1 MASTAPPPPPPRAD
15 SGYAAMGAETPA
27 GTAPQPVPARWFDG
41 RSSQGRAVLAAIAPG
56 PRGPELTLHPVGAEG
71 GAPEHFA
78 HDAVD
83 WPEAWNPRSPPPRLA
98 VDLGE
103 RGSLEIA
110 GDGIARWH
118 AALQA
123 AGHRAGIAQ
132 RMQTRWSMLAA
143 VLIASVL
150 VLALFYR
157 YGTPWLA
164 TQLTRAV
171 PLGWETSL
179 ARETLERMDG
189 DLLRPSRLAPERQQ
203 QLRARFDT
211 LVQGMPSAPQRYAGY
226 APALRLEFRRGMGA
240 NAFALPGGTVV
251 ITDGLAETASRRGLG
266 DEALAGVLAHEIGHV
281 VYRHTTRT
289 VVEQGVLNIG
299 LGLALGDVSSLL
311 STGGALVTGLAYSRA
326 HEREADCYALAL
338 MGHARLPTAPM
349 ADLLLAIAQEQR
361 EAPRR
366 GKAPAGDR
374 TKDGREEKDDADGA
388 ANQGGEGSTA
398 AKPSAAPG
406 SAPAAREAREEPPRK
421 GSGDSAWMGLLATHP
436 GTEQRAAELRAGHAP
451 HCARP

>member
-1 MASTAPPPPPPRAD
+1 MTAAVPPDSRSASAQAAGPAPQAST
-15 SGYAAMGAETPA
+15 G
-27 GTAPQPVPARWFDG
+27 APQPVPARWFDG
-41 RSSQGRAVLAAIAPG
+41 RSSQGRAVLAAIVPG

-71 GAPEHFA
+71 GAPEHFT

-83 WPEAWNPRSPPPRLA
+83 WPEAWNPRRPPPRLA

-132 RMQTRWSMLAA
+132 RMQARWSVLAVA
-143 VLIASVL
+143 LLASAL

-171 PLGWETSL
+171 PLGWETAL

-189 DLLRPSRLAPERQQ
+189 DLLKPSRLAPERQQ
-203 QLRARFDT
+203 ALRARFDA
-211 LVQGMPSAPQRYAGY
+211 LARDVPAAPQRYAGY
-226 APALRLEFRRGMGA
+226 APALRLEFRRGLGA

-251 ITDGLAETASRRGLG
+251 VTDGLAETASRRGLG
-266 DEALAGVLAHEIGHV
+266 DDAVAGVLAHEIGHV
-281 VYRHTTRT
+281 VHRHTTRT

-338 MGHARLPTAPM
+338 MDRARLPTAPM

-361 EAPRR
+361 EESKEKKSGAADADTKKEAR
-366 GKAPAGDR
+366 KDDPAGA
-374 TKDGREEKDDADGA
+374 TGQGADVA
-388 ANQGGEGSTA
+388 
-398 AKPSAAPG
+398 AAPSGDAG
-406 SAPAAREAREEPPRK
+406 SSPATRQEPARKE
-421 GSGDSAWMGLLATHP
+421 SGDSAWMGLLATHP

>member
-1 MASTAPPPPPPRAD
+1 MTAAVPPPDSRSASAQAASPASPAST
-15 SGYAAMGAETPA
+15 G
-27 GTAPQPVPARWFDG
+27 APQPVPARWFDG
-41 RSSQGRAVLAAIAPG
+41 HSSQGRAVLAAIAPG

-71 GAPEHFA
+71 GAPQHFA

-83 WPEAWNPRSPPPRLA
+83 WPEAWNPRRPPPRLA

-132 RMQTRWSMLAA
+132 RMQAHWSLLAV
-143 VLIASVL
+143 VLLASVL

-171 PLGWETSL
+171 PVGWETAL

-189 DLLRPSRLAPERQQ
+189 DLLKPSRLAPERQQ
-203 QLRARFDT
+203 ALRARFDA
-211 LVQGMPSAPQRYAGY
+211 LAHDVPAAPQRYAGY
-226 APALRLEFRRGMGA
+226 APALRLEFRRGLGA

-251 ITDGLAETASRRGLG
+251 MTDGLAETASRRGLG
-266 DEALAGVLAHEIGHV
+266 DDALAGVLAHEIGHV
-281 VYRHTTRT
+281 VHRHTTRT

-338 MGHARLPTAPM
+338 MDRARLPTAPM
-349 ADLLLAIAQEQR
+349 ADLLLTIAQEQR
-361 EAPRR
+361 DESQGEKKTGGSGTNEKQQDDGRNKGEAGETGQDGRVAAAPPH
-366 GKAPAGDR
+366 PAGSGPATRRETARKDR
-374 TKDGREEKDDADGA
+374 
-388 ANQGGEGSTA
+388 
-398 AKPSAAPG
+398 
-406 SAPAAREAREEPPRK
+406 
-421 GSGDSAWMGLLATHP
+421 GDSAWMGLLATHP

>member
-1 MASTAPPPPPPRAD
+1 M
-15 SGYAAMGAETPA
+15 PA
-27 GTAPQPVPARWFDG
+27 
-41 RSSQGRAVLAAIAPG
+41 
-56 PRGPELTLHPVGAEG
+56 
-71 GAPEHFA
+71 
-78 HDAVD
+78 
-83 WPEAWNPRSPPPRLA
+83 
-98 VDLGE
+98 
-103 RGSLEIA
+103 
-110 GDGIARWH
+110 
-118 AALQA
+118 
-123 AGHRAGIAQ
+123 
-132 RMQTRWSMLAA
+132 
-143 VLIASVL
+143 
-150 VLALFYR
+150 
-157 YGTPWLA
+157 
-164 TQLTRAV
+164 
-171 PLGWETSL
+171 
-179 ARETLERMDG
+179 
-189 DLLRPSRLAPERQQ
+189 
-203 QLRARFDT
+203 
-211 LVQGMPSAPQRYAGY
+211 APQRYAGY
-226 APALRLEFRRGMGA
+226 APTLRLEFRRGMGA

-266 DEALAGVLAHEIGHV
+266 DDALAGVLAHEIGHV

-326 HEREADCYALAL
+326 HEREADCYALEL
-338 MGHARLPTAPM
+338 MGHAHLPTAPM

-406 SAPAAREAREEPPRK
+406 SAPAARETPEARK
-421 GSGDSAWMGLLATHP
+421 GSGDSVWMGLLATHP

-451 HCARP
+451 HCAQP

>member
-1 MASTAPPPPPPRAD
+1 MTSTAASPPLPDSPPR
-15 SGYAAMGAETPA
+15 TP
-27 GTAPQPVPARWFDG
+27 PQPVPARWFDG

-56 PRGPELTLHPVGAEG
+56 PRGPELTLHPVGTEG

-78 HDAVD
+78 HGAVD
-83 WPEAWNPRSPPPRLA
+83 WPEAWNPRRPPPRLA
-98 VDLGE
+98 VDLGG

-132 RMQTRWSMLAA
+132 RMQTRWGMLAT
-143 VLIASVL
+143 VLLASVL

-266 DEALAGVLAHEIGHV
+266 DDALAGVLAHEIGHV

-338 MGHARLPTAPM
+338 MGRARLPTAPM

-366 GKAPAGDR
+366 GKGPAGDHA
-374 TKDGREEKDDADGA
+374 KDGREEKDDADGA
-388 ANQGGEGSTA
+388 ANQGGEGGTA
-398 AKPSAAPG
+398 AKPPEAPG
-406 SAPAAREAREEPPRK
+406 SGPAARETPEAPPRE

>member
-1 MASTAPPPPPPRAD
+1 MTTAMPPPDPRSASAQAAGPASTA
-15 SGYAAMGAETPA
+15 STG
-27 GTAPQPVPARWFDG
+27 APQPVPARWFDG

-71 GAPEHFA
+71 GAPEYFA

-83 WPEAWNPRSPPPRLA
+83 WPEAWNPRRPPPRLA

-132 RMQTRWSMLAA
+132 RMQARWGVLAA
-143 VLIASVL
+143 VLLASVL
-150 VLALFYR
+150 LLVLFYR

-171 PLGWETSL
+171 PVGWETAL

-189 DLLRPSRLAPERQQ
+189 DLLKPSRLAPERQQ
-203 QLRARFDT
+203 ALRARFDA
-211 LVQGMPSAPQRYAGY
+211 LAQGVPAAPQRYAGY
-226 APALRLEFRRGMGA
+226 APALRLEFRRGLGA

-251 ITDGLAETASRRGLG
+251 MTDGLAETASRRGLG
-266 DEALAGVLAHEIGHV
+266 DDALAGVLAHEIGHV
-281 VYRHTTRT
+281 VHRHTTRT
-289 VVEQGVLNIG
+289 VVEQGVLNVG

-338 MGHARLPTAPM
+338 MDRARLPTAPM

-361 EAPRR
+361 EESKEKKNGASDSDTKK
-366 GKAPAGDR
+366 KARKDDPAGA
-374 TKDGREEKDDADGA
+374 TGQGADVA
-388 ANQGGEGSTA
+388 
-398 AKPSAAPG
+398 AAPPGDAG
-406 SAPAAREAREEPPRK
+406 SSPATRQEPARKE
-421 GSGDSAWMGLLATHP
+421 SGDSAWMGLLATHP